1 MKSKLF
7 KFIAVALLIFNT
19 SHAKT
24 EDFPYYGKVDP
35 EPKIIIKVFSSL
47 TCPYC
52 ADLHIN
58 YLPNII
64 EKFVNSGQAAI
75 KLMDYPLD
83 LPALKAAQIAKCFP
97 NETQLKYLD
106 EIYLTQSEW
115 TQAKTLSDLLSN
127 LEKIATKQG
136 LGEAEFKKCANDKKS
151 EDIVLKSRIDGQ
163 SKYEINSTPTLI
175 INEKKFNG
183 TFNELE
189 EYLKKLL

>member
-1 MKSKLF
+1 MKIKFF

-35 EPKIIIKVFSSL
+35 EPKIIIKVFSSF

-97 NETQLKYLD
+97 NEIQLKYID

-127 LEKIATKQG
+127 LEKIAAKQG

-151 EDIVLKSRIDGQ
+151 EDVVLKSRIDGQ

-189 EYLKKLL
+189 GYLKKLL

>member
-35 EPKIIIKVFSSL
+35 EPKIIIKVFSSF

-97 NETQLKYLD
+97 NEIQLKYID

-115 TQAKTLSDLLSN
+115 IQAKTLSDLLGN
-127 LEKIATKQG
+127 LEKIAAKQG
-136 LGEAEFKKCANDKKS
+136 LGQAEFKKCANDKKS
-151 EDIVLKSRIDGQ
+151 EDVVLKSRIDGQ

-189 EYLKKLL
+189 GYLKKLL

>member
-7 KFIAVALLIFNT
+7 KFIAVALLIFNI

-35 EPKIIIKVFSSL
+35 EPKIIIKVFSSF

-115 TQAKTLSDLLSN
+115 TQAKTLSDLLGN

>member
-1 MKSKLF
+1 MKSKIF
-7 KFIAVALLIFNT
+7 KFIAVALLIFNI
-19 SHAKT
+19 SPAKT

-35 EPKIIIKVFSSL
+35 EPKIIIKVFSSF

-97 NETQLKYLD
+97 NEIQLKYID

-127 LEKIATKQG
+127 LEKIAAKQG

-151 EDIVLKSRIDGQ
+151 EDVVLKSRIDGQ

-175 INEKKFNG
+175 I
-183 TFNELE
+183 LS
-189 EYLKKLL
+189 LIHI

>member
-127 LEKIATKQG
+127 LEKIAAKQG

-151 EDIVLKSRIDGQ
+151 EDVVLKSRIDGQ

>member
-1 MKSKLF
+1 MKSKIF
-7 KFIAVALLIFNT
+7 KFIAVALLLFNI

-24 EDFPYYGKVDP
+24 EDFPYYGKFNP

-97 NETQLKYLD
+97 NEIQLKYID

-127 LEKIATKQG
+127 LEKIAAKQG

-189 EYLKKLL
+189 GYLKKLL

>member
-1 MKSKLF
+1 MKSKIF
-7 KFIAVALLIFNT
+7 KFIAVALLIFNI

-35 EPKIIIKVFSSL
+35 EPKIIIKVFSSF

-106 EIYLTQSEW
+106 EIYLMQSEW

-136 LGEAEFKKCANDKKS
+136 LGEAEFKICANDKKS

-189 EYLKKLL
+189 GYLKKLL

>member
-127 LEKIATKQG
+127 LEKIAAKQG

-189 EYLKKLL
+189 GYLKKLL

>member
-1 MKSKLF
+1 MKSKIF
-7 KFIAVALLIFNT
+7 KFIAVTLLIFNI

-35 EPKIIIKVFSSL
+35 EPKIIIKVFSSF

-97 NETQLKYLD
+97 NEIQLKYID

-127 LEKIATKQG
+127 LEKIAAKQG

-189 EYLKKLL
+189 GYLKKLL

>member
-1 MKSKLF
+1 MKSKIF
-7 KFIAVALLIFNT
+7 KFIAVALLLFNI

-35 EPKIIIKVFSSL
+35 EPKIIIKVFSSF

-97 NETQLKYLD
+97 NEIQLKYID

-127 LEKIATKQG
+127 LEKIAAKQG

-151 EDIVLKSRIDGQ
+151 EDVVLKSRIDGQ

-189 EYLKKLL
+189 GYLKKLL

>member
-19 SHAKT
+19 SNAKT

-35 EPKIIIKVFSSL
+35 EPKIIIKVFSSF

-106 EIYLTQSEW
+106 EIYLMQSEW

-127 LEKIATKQG
+127 LEKIAAKQG

-151 EDIVLKSRIDGQ
+151 EDVVLKSRIDGQ

>member
-97 NETQLKYLD
+97 NEIQLKYID

-115 TQAKTLSDLLSN
+115 TQAKTLSDLLGN
-127 LEKIATKQG
+127 LEKIAAKQG
-136 LGEAEFKKCANDKKS
+136 LGQAEFKKCANDKKS
-151 EDIVLKSRIDGQ
+151 EDVVLKSRIDGQ

>member
-1 MKSKLF
+1 MKSKIF
-7 KFIAVALLIFNT
+7 KFIAVALLIFNI

-35 EPKIIIKVFSSL
+35 EPKIIIKVFSSF

-83 LPALKAAQIAKCFP
+83 LPSLKAAQIAKCFP
-97 NETQLKYLD
+97 NEIQLKYID

-127 LEKIATKQG
+127 LEKIAAKQG

-151 EDIVLKSRIDGQ
+151 EDVVLKSRIDGQ

>member
-115 TQAKTLSDLLSN
+115 TQAKTLSDLLGN

>member
-19 SHAKT
+19 SNAKT

-35 EPKIIIKVFSSL
+35 EPKIIIKVFSSF

-106 EIYLTQSEW
+106 EIYLMQSEW

-127 LEKIATKQG
+127 LEKIAAKQG

-151 EDIVLKSRIDGQ
+151 EDVVLKSRIDGQ
-163 SKYEINSTPTLI
+163 SKYEINSTPTLK
-175 INEKKFNG
+175 INKKKFNG

-189 EYLKKLL
+189 GYLKKLL

>member
-35 EPKIIIKVFSSL
+35 EPKIIIKVFSSF

-97 NETQLKYLD
+97 NEIQLKYID

-127 LEKIATKQG
+127 LEKIAAKQG

-151 EDIVLKSRIDGQ
+151 EDVVLKSRIDGQ

-189 EYLKKLL
+189 GYLKKLL

>member
-35 EPKIIIKVFSSL
+35 EPKIIIKVFSSF

-115 TQAKTLSDLLSN
+115 TQAKTLSDLLGN

>member
-7 KFIAVALLIFNT
+7 KFIAVALLIFNI

-35 EPKIIIKVFSSL
+35 EPKIIIKVFSSF

-97 NETQLKYLD
+97 NEIQLKYID

-127 LEKIATKQG
+127 LEKIAAKQG

-151 EDIVLKSRIDGQ
+151 EDVVLKSRIDGQ

-189 EYLKKLL
+189 GYLKKLL

>member
-1 MKSKLF
+1 MKSKIF
-7 KFIAVALLIFNT
+7 KFIAVALLIFNI

-35 EPKIIIKVFSSL
+35 EPKIIIKVFSSF

-97 NETQLKYLD
+97 NEIQLKYID

-127 LEKIATKQG
+127 LEKIAAKQG

>member
-1 MKSKLF
+1 M
-7 KFIAVALLIFNT
+7 
-19 SHAKT
+19 
-24 EDFPYYGKVDP
+24 
-35 EPKIIIKVFSSL
+35 
-47 TCPYC
+47 
-52 ADLHIN
+52 
-58 YLPNII
+58 PNII

-115 TQAKTLSDLLSN
+115 TQAKTLSDLLGN

>member
-1 MKSKLF
+1 MKSKIF
-7 KFIAVALLIFNT
+7 KFIAVALLIFNI

-35 EPKIIIKVFSSL
+35 EPKIIIKVFSSF

-97 NETQLKYLD
+97 NEIQLKYID

-127 LEKIATKQG
+127 LEKIAAKQG

-151 EDIVLKSRIDGQ
+151 EDVVLKSRIDGQ

-189 EYLKKLL
+189 GYLKKLL

>member
-97 NETQLKYLD
+97 NEIQLKYID

-127 LEKIATKQG
+127 LEKIAAKQG

-151 EDIVLKSRIDGQ
+151 EDVVLKSRIDGQ

-189 EYLKKLL
+189 GYLKKLL

>member
-1 MKSKLF
+1 MKSKIF
-7 KFIAVALLIFNT
+7 KFIAVALLIFNI

-35 EPKIIIKVFSSL
+35 EPKIIIKVFSSF

-115 TQAKTLSDLLSN
+115 TQAKTLSDLLGN

-189 EYLKKLL
+189 GYLKKLL

>member
-1 MKSKLF
+1 MKSKIF
-7 KFIAVALLIFNT
+7 KFIAVALLIFNI

-35 EPKIIIKVFSSL
+35 EPKIIIKVFSSF

-97 NETQLKYLD
+97 NEIQLKYID

-127 LEKIATKQG
+127 LEKIAAKQG

-189 EYLKKLL
+189 GYLKKLL

>member
-1 MKSKLF
+1 MKSKIF
-7 KFIAVALLIFNT
+7 KFIAVALLIFNI

-35 EPKIIIKVFSSL
+35 EPKIIIKVFSSF

-97 NETQLKYLD
+97 NEIQLKYID

-136 LGEAEFKKCANDKKS
+136 LGEAEFKICANDKKS

-189 EYLKKLL
+189 GYLKKLL

>member
-7 KFIAVALLIFNT
+7 KFIAVALLIFNI

-35 EPKIIIKVFSSL
+35 EPKIIIKVFSSF

-115 TQAKTLSDLLSN
+115 TQAKTLSDLLGN

-189 EYLKKLL
+189 GYLKKLL

>member
-19 SHAKT
+19 SNAKT
-24 EDFPYYGKVDP
+24 EDFPYYGKFNP

-47 TCPYC
+47 TCPHC
-52 ADLHIN
+52 ADLHVN

-64 EKFVNSGQAAI
+64 EKFVNSGQAVI

-106 EIYLTQSEW
+106 EIYQTQSEW

>member
-19 SHAKT
+19 SNAKT

-35 EPKIIIKVFSSL
+35 EPKIIIKVFSSF

-97 NETQLKYLD
+97 NEIQLKYID

-127 LEKIATKQG
+127 LEKIAAKQG

-151 EDIVLKSRIDGQ
+151 EDVVLKSRIDGQ

-189 EYLKKLL
+189 GYLKKLL

>member
-35 EPKIIIKVFSSL
+35 EPKIIIKVFSSF

-106 EIYLTQSEW
+106 EIYLMQSEW

>member
-64 EKFVNSGQAAI
+64 EKFVNGKRAAYFR
-75 KLMDYPLD
+75 L
-83 LPALKAAQIAKCFP
+83 
-97 NETQLKYLD
+97 
-106 EIYLTQSEW
+106 
-115 TQAKTLSDLLSN
+115 
-127 LEKIATKQG
+127 
-136 LGEAEFKKCANDKKS
+136 
-151 EDIVLKSRIDGQ
+151 
-163 SKYEINSTPTLI
+163 
-175 INEKKFNG
+175 
-183 TFNELE
+183 
-189 EYLKKLL
+189 

>member
-1 MKSKLF
+1 M
-7 KFIAVALLIFNT
+7 
-19 SHAKT
+19 
-24 EDFPYYGKVDP
+24 
-35 EPKIIIKVFSSL
+35 
-47 TCPYC
+47 
-52 ADLHIN
+52 
-58 YLPNII
+58 
-64 EKFVNSGQAAI
+64 
-75 KLMDYPLD
+75 
-83 LPALKAAQIAKCFP
+83 
-97 NETQLKYLD
+97 
-106 EIYLTQSEW
+106 QSEW